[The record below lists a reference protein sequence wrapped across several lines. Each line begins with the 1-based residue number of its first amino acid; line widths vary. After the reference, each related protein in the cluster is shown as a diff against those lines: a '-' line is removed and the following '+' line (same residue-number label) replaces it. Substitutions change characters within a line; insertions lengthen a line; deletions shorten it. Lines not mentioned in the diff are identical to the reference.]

1 MLVATVAVNV
11 KPDVGQGPAVGVLGV
26 SDARYLQPYE
36 PVSQHALRVV
46 TRLLAEA
53 ANRLVRG
60 HRLRGIHAYE
70 PHRGS
75 PAPYLY
81 RDGVAVC
88 DLRYPAVELIGASEA
103 VDKPVEAYP
112 GDRVEEQGEE

>member
-1 MLVATVAVNV
+1 MLVSAVAVRV
-11 KPDVGQGPAVGVLGV
+11 KPNVGQGSAVGILGV

-36 PVSQHALRVV
+36 PVRQHALRVV

-53 ANRLVRG
+53 ANRLARG
-60 HRLRGIHAYE
+60 HSLGSIHAYE
-70 PHRGS
+70 PHGC
-75 PAPYLY
+75 PAAPYLY

-88 DLRYPAVELIGASEA
+88 DLGDSAVELIRSAQA

-112 GDRVEEQGEE
+112 GDRIED